1 MEGLPVVGANW
12 VKRAGCRFSPKQ
24 VTPAPLS
31 LAILEL
37 ESEMRGHSLIPFLID
52 WKWWLWSVLSRMPPS
67 PDPWLT
73 QKLIQNGVFKFAA
86 NLKMAICRLWSLSF
100 TRQLA
105 CWIVKYYCLQISAEP
120 RCHRQLCRR
129 LITNWLHLTIAI
141 ATWNSWLP
149 PCHLNLLWTTSHLR
163 FSSTAHFT
171 CHLQLLAEDVLISL
185 ATAPS
190 TCQNFHQILHWIE
203 I

>member
-1 MEGLPVVGANW
+1 MSLFSKASHTSSTQSCHPWTWIRDEGPQPDSVPNWLKMMALICHVTHATLPGPLAT
-12 VKRAGCRFSPKQ
+12 PKFYSKWSFQ
-24 VTPAPLS
+24 ICSQSENGNLQT
-31 LAILEL
+31 L
-37 ESEMRGHSLIPFLID
+37 ESFFYQTACLLKSEVFL
-52 WKWWLWSVLSRMPPS
+52 
-67 PDPWLT
+67 
-73 QKLIQNGVFKFAA
+73 
-86 NLKMAICRLWSLSF
+86 
-100 TRQLA
+100 
-105 CWIVKYYCLQISAEP
+105 LQISTEP

-171 CHLQLLAEDVLISL
+171 CHLQLLAEDVFISR

-190 TCQNFHQILHWIE
+190 TCQSFHQILHWIE
-203 I
+203 IY

>member
-1 MEGLPVVGANW
+1 MAKLRPWINLVEVDKFAVSNPQLSDLGSKPQFSSAPSFVEKLLLSTFFAFSGKPQKIMEGLPVVWANW

-52 WKWWLWSVLSRMPPS
+52 WKWWLWSVMSRMPPS
-67 PDPWLT
+67 PDPWLH
-73 QKLIQNGVFKFAA
+73 QNFIQNGVFKFAA

-105 CWIVKYYCLQISAEP
+105 CWKVKYFCSKY
-120 RCHRQLCRR
+120 
-129 LITNWLHLTIAI
+129 
-141 ATWNSWLP
+141 P
-149 PCHLNLLWTTSHLR
+149 PNQGVTGNYVV
-163 FSSTAHFT
+163 A
-171 CHLQLLAEDVLISL
+171 
-185 ATAPS
+185 
-190 TCQNFHQILHWIE
+190 
-203 I
+203 